1 MLYGLRMP
9 SPEPIGAPSGI
20 TAAAPASS
28 SCLAMHR
35 VVVGVGQHV
44 NPSRAS
50 VRVAS
55 SRPSM
60 SGNSVRE
67 SPMTSSLT
75 RSPSPASR
83 AR

>member
-1 MLYGLRMP
+1 M
-9 SPEPIGAPSGI
+9 GAPSGI

-28 SCLAMHR
+28 SFLAITGSSF
-35 VVVGVGQHV
+35 VYGSTVK
-44 NPSRAS
+44 PSRAR

-55 SRPSM
+55 SSPIA

-75 RSPSPASR
+75 SVPRPASR